1 MKHTERPS
9 FMPWRAQYSRCATE
23 TPRPSAKPKN
33 AGTEESVFSLAALC
47 AEVLKAL
54 HQRIRKRKPRIA
66 LEVDSS
72 IPRLVRGNGTQIE
85 NILHLLL
92 SNVIAL
98 SSDAPVKLSV
108 VTRRFTADGLEALF
122 SIEWQ
127 YSDIALPTDPVIE
140 GNAPPGLSFSICSS
154 VITSMGGRLHVKKRE
169 KSMLISFFIPLSTDG
184 ISEDA
189 ENSGAPVLLVE
200 DNAMNR
206 KIIASSLEHG
216 GYAVCAVSTGR
227 EALDI
232 LFDKEWSIILMD
244 IQMPGMD
251 GLETTRVIREEEK
264 KKGRRTP
271 IVAVTAYAG
280 PEDKERCLA
289 ADMDDFL
296 AKPVKLETLL
306 SAVERITGI
315 PSARKSAV
323 KGPDAASAIL
333 SFTEGDSDLARKII
347 GEFLALA
354 PPLLL
359 SMREAFDRK
368 DREKLRVFSHRLK
381 GNLAYFGEGE
391 AFLLAEALHRE
402 LDNLSDEGVAS
413 TLLRLFSE
421 SERLIEGLESECL
434 IEGLESEEE
443 VAR

>member
-1 MKHTERPS
+1 
-9 FMPWRAQYSRCATE
+9 MPWNAQYSRCATE
-23 TPRPSAKPKN
+23 TPRPSSTQKN
-33 AGTEESVFSLAALC
+33 ASAEESVFSVADLC

-54 HQRIRKRKPRIA
+54 HQRIRKRKPRIT
-66 LEVDSS
+66 LDIDSS
-72 IPRLVRGNGTQIE
+72 IPRLVRGNETQIE

-98 SSDAPVKLSV
+98 SSDTAVTLSV
-108 VTRRFTADGLEALF
+108 VTRRFTPEGLETLF
-122 SIEWQ
+122 SIEWPH
-127 YSDIALPTDPVIE
+127 SGVTLPTDPVIE

-154 VITSMGGRLHVKKRE
+154 VIASMGGRLHVKKQE
-169 KSMLISFFIPLSTDG
+169 EDMVVSFYIPLSTAG
-184 ISEDA
+184 ISEDS
-189 ENSGAPVLLVE
+189 ENGGAPILLVE

-216 GYAVCAVSTGR
+216 GYSVCAVSSGQ
-227 EALDI
+227 EALNI
-232 LFDKEWSIILMD
+232 LFDKEWSIVLMD

-251 GLETTRVIREEEK
+251 GIQTTHAVRAEEK

-271 IVAVTAYAG
+271 IVAVTAYARS
-280 PEDKERCLA
+280 EDKERCLA
-289 ADMDDFL
+289 AGMDDFL

-306 SAVERITGI
+306 STVERITGI

-323 KGPDAASAIL
+323 KGRNAASAIL
-333 SFTEGDSDLARKII
+333 SFTEGDAELARKII
-347 GEFLALA
+347 GEFLTLA

-368 DREKLRVFSHRLK
+368 DREKLRLLSHRLK

-402 LDNLSDEGVAS
+402 IDNLSDEAVAA

-421 SERLIEGLESECL
+421 SEHLIEE
-434 IEGLESEEE
+434 LESEEE
-443 VAR
+443 AAR